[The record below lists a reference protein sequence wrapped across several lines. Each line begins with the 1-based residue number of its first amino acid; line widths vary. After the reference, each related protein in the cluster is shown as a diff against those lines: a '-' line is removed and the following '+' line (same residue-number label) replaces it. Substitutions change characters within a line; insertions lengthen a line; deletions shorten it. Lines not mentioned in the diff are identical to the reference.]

1 MTVAGQLAL
10 GPDADGVA
18 TVVATAVLCYLAAA
32 ALKRRW
38 VAWAGCLVFP
48 TVIVASRLAGVTWW
62 AVVAAVAA
70 ALVVVG
76 LAIRAPR
83 PPLSAQTLAL
93 VGYGGVAVVALFLAP
108 RAGLALAGVAL
119 AAHAV
124 WDVIHFR
131 RDQVVY
137 RSLAEFCVVLDVP
150 LGVAAIVLAVVG

>member
-119 AAHAV
+119 ADDDFHLELFGGGGI
-124 WDVIHFR
+124 DPGTYYTNVI
-131 RDQVVY
+131 D
-137 RSLAEFCVVLDVP
+137 SLERP
-150 LGVAAIVLAVVG
+150 